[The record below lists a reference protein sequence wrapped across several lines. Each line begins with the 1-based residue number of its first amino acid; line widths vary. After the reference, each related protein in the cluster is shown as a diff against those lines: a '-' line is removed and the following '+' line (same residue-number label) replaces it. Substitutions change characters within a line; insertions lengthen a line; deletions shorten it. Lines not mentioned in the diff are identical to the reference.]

1 MNREQLTDYLRSF
14 GMSGHL
20 LTDDLRGIEKE
31 LGLELG
37 HVAQTAAQSPI
48 DYYPQF
54 EQEVRVEAAEMARHF
69 EVFYCLERSI
79 RSLITETFQE
89 AAGETWWDSGKIPA
103 NIVTGVKDR
112 QQRELDSGM
121 TRRSDAAIDYTT
133 FGELSVIITS
143 NWPLFTT
150 IFKSPKAVE
159 RIMSNLNM
167 LRGPIAHCCPISEDE
182 VLRLRLT
189 VKDWFRLI
197 G

>member
-1 MNREQLTDYLRSF
+1 MTKPEDHLRSF
-14 GMSGHL
+14 GMSGYL
-20 LTDDLRGIEKE
+20 VTEELRNVEKQFGIEF
-31 LGLELG
+31 G
-37 HVAQTAAQSPI
+37 HVELAEVANPI

-54 EQEVRVEAAEMARHF
+54 EHEVRSEAAAMARHF

-79 RSLITETFQE
+79 RGLITETFIDAQG
-89 AAGETWWDSGKIPA
+89 AAWWDGGKIPQ
-103 NIVTGVKDR
+103 NIVAGVRDR
-112 QQRELDSGM
+112 QQRELDSAM

-143 NWPLFTT
+143 NWTLFST

>member
-1 MNREQLTDYLRSF
+1 MTKLEDHLRSF
-14 GMSGHL
+14 GMSGYL
-20 LTDDLRGIEKE
+20 VTEELRNVEKQFNVE
-31 LGLELG
+31 IG
-37 HVAQTAAQSPI
+37 HVELAEVASPI

-54 EQEVRVEAAEMARHF
+54 EHEVRSEAAVMSRHF

-79 RSLITETFQE
+79 RSLITETFVDAE
-89 AAGETWWDSGKIPA
+89 GATWWGGGKIPM
-103 NIVTGVKDR
+103 NVVSGVKER

-121 TRRSDAAIDYTT
+121 TRRSDAPIDYTT

-143 NWPLFTT
+143 NWTLFST

-182 VLRLRLT
+182 ALRLRLT

>member
-1 MNREQLTDYLRSF
+1 MTKTEDHLRSF
-14 GMSGHL
+14 GMTGYL
-20 LTDDLRGIEKE
+20 VTEDLKALEKQFNV
-31 LGLELG
+31 ELG
-37 HVAQTAAQSPI
+37 HVPLTATQSPI

-54 EQEVRVEAAEMARHF
+54 EQEVRIEAASMAKHF

-79 RSLITETFQE
+79 RGLITETFQE
-89 AAGETWWDSGKIPA
+89 AHGSTWWESGKIPP
-103 NIVTGVKDR
+103 NIAAVVKER
-112 QQRELDSGM
+112 QQKELESGM

-143 NWPLFTT
+143 NWGLFGTVL
-150 IFKSPKAVE
+150 KSPKAVE
-159 RIMSNLNM
+159 RVMNNLNM

-182 VLRLRLT
+182 VVRLRLT

>member
-1 MNREQLTDYLRSF
+1 
-14 GMSGHL
+14 MSGYL
-20 LTDDLRGIEKE
+20 VTEELRLIEQE
-31 LGLELG
+31 FDVELG
-37 HVAQTAAQSPI
+37 HVALAEAQNPI

-54 EQEVRVEAAEMARHF
+54 EHEVRTEAREAARHF

-79 RSLITETFQE
+79 RGLITETFVD
-89 AAGETWWDSGKIPA
+89 AVGTTWWGSGKIPA
-103 NIVTGVKDR
+103 NIVAGVKER

-143 NWPLFTT
+143 NWALFATV
-150 IFKSPKAVE
+150 FKSPKAVE
-159 RIMSNLNM
+159 RVMSNLNM
-167 LRGPIAHCCPISEDE
+167 LRGPIAHCCPLADDE

>member
-1 MNREQLTDYLRSF
+1 MEDQLRSF
-14 GMSGHL
+14 GMSGYL
-20 LTDDLRGIEKE
+20 LTDELRNVERQFNV
-31 LGLELG
+31 ELG
-37 HVAQTAAQSPI
+37 HAPMTVAAEVPT

-54 EQEVRVEAAEMARHF
+54 ERDVRREAAEMARHF

-79 RSLITETFQE
+79 RSLISETLQD
-89 AAGETWWDSGKIPA
+89 ALGDAWWSSGKIPS
-103 NIVTGVKDR
+103 NIASAVKDR
-112 QQRELDSGM
+112 QQKELDSGM

-143 NWPLFTT
+143 NWELFGTVL
-150 IFKSPKAVE
+150 KSPKAVE
-159 RIMSNLNM
+159 RVMNNLNM

-182 VLRLRLT
+182 VMRLGLT

>member
-1 MNREQLTDYLRSF
+1 MSDYLRSF

-20 LTDDLRGIEKE
+20 VTEELRTIEKQ

-37 HVAQTAAQSPI
+37 HVAAAERESPI

-54 EQEVRVEAAEMARHF
+54 EHEVRAEAAEMARHF

-79 RSLITETFQE
+79 RGLITETFE
-89 AAGETWWDSGKIPA
+89 DGAGATWWDSGKIPA
-103 NIVTGVKDR
+103 NIVGGVKDR

-121 TRRSDAAIDYTT
+121 TRRSDAPIDYTT

-159 RIMSNLNM
+159 RIMSSLNL
-167 LRGPIAHCCPISEDE
+167 LRGPIAHCCPISDDE

>member
-1 MNREQLTDYLRSF
+1 MTDYLRSF

-20 LTDDLRGIEKE
+20 VTEELRAIEKQ

-37 HVAQTAAQSPI
+37 HVAVAERESPI

-54 EQEVRVEAAEMARHF
+54 EHEVRAEAAEMARHF

-79 RSLITETFQE
+79 RSLITETFDD
-89 AAGETWWDSGKIPA
+89 AAGAAWWDSGKIPP
-103 NIVTGVKDR
+103 NIVSGVKDR

-121 TRRSDAAIDYTT
+121 TRRSDAPIDYTT

-159 RIMSNLNM
+159 RIMSSLNM
-167 LRGPIAHCCPISEDE
+167 LRGPIAHCCPISDDE

>member
-1 MNREQLTDYLRSF
+1 MRETEDQLRSF
-14 GMSGHL
+14 GMSGYL
-20 LTDDLRGIEKE
+20 VSDDLRIVERRFNV
-31 LGLELG
+31 ELG
-37 HVAQTAAQSPI
+37 HLPLAIAETPI

-54 EQEVRVEAAEMARHF
+54 EHEVRSEAAEMARHF

-79 RSLITETFQE
+79 RSLISETFQE
-89 AAGETWWDSGKIPA
+89 AVGANWWVSGKIPA
-103 NIVTGVKDR
+103 NISNVVRDR
-112 QQRELDSGM
+112 QQKELDSGM

-143 NWPLFTT
+143 NWDLFVPVL
-150 IFKSPKAVE
+150 KSPKAVE
-159 RIMSNLNM
+159 RVMNSLNM
-167 LRGPIAHCCPISEDE
+167 LRGPIAHCCPITEDE

>member
-1 MNREQLTDYLRSF
+1 MNNIDDFFRSF
-14 GMSGHL
+14 GMSGYL
-20 LTDDLRGIEKE
+20 ATDDLRNIEKKFHV
-31 LGLELG
+31 ELG
-37 HVAQTAAQSPI
+37 HVPTIETQTPI

-54 EQEVRVEAAEMARHF
+54 EQEVRAEAAEMARHF

-89 AAGETWWDSGKIPA
+89 SLGEMWWDSGKIPQA
-103 NIVTGVKDR
+103 ITSAVTDR
-112 QQRELDSGM
+112 QRRELDSGM
-121 TRRSDAAIDYTT
+121 TRRSDLAIDYTT

-143 NWPLFTT
+143 NWELFS
-150 IFKSPKAVE
+150 IVLKSTKAVE
-159 RIMSNLNM
+159 RVMNNLNM

-182 VLRLRLT
+182 VLRLRIA